1 MPNRTYSKD
10 PVDEAAAAA
19 AQQDDEARRKFW
31 EDKIKKESGR
41 RRLISDLIAK
51 EFRRVN
57 TGVDITDD
65 IKANISK
72 NSTWAHHTLYG
83 FCSVVVLGPDRG
95 DGAWTLPGTIHNW
108 DTRWGGLE
116 VELGGALGSW
126 YAKLEDL
133 HFVKSEQW
141 SVYMYGKQEV
151 QATKFTVAFGY
162 KGGTAEG
169 GEDISFQFDLRRS
182 YVDKVQKKYFKSAAL
197 QEIRAERDTST
208 NCLDVKQEERI
219 EEAAITEDGGR
230 LASANQEQLEIKPS
244 MEDTGYK
251 GNCLHG
257 YSGENHTNIEQF
269 VALFCNECWLKTH
282 DGIALEQC
290 IQAAIGSTRQSHGG
304 IWSNSNDMEIAISS
318 TLFAGTEDML
328 NGRVH
333 GNARVLAAITNFF
346 EQWVAISAHK
356 TQYDWYWP
364 KIYELYN
371 ADEHTLV
378 SFFRNRINCKCLD
391 DKHREVRSIKKM
403 GICCNPRCSLP
414 ERKLERS
421 GMESCE
427 QCRHVHYCSRKCQ
440 KNDWK
445 RHKEACLGVAAKIN
459 VFDAQ
464 VAQCQSAYDDTYR
477 TSLRLQQKKA
487 ICMNEKDVA
496 AQAKKHIEAG
506 VAPSDAHVL
515 VKAAV
520 EAVRKQYEIDF
531 NMSETRRNE
540 AWSALHE
547 AKKMLIVFDST

>member
-1 MPNRTYSKD
+1 MPNRTYSED
-10 PVDEAAAAA
+10 PVDEAASA

-31 EDKIKKESGR
+31 EVKIKKESGR

-57 TGVDITDD
+57 AGVDITDD
-65 IKANISK
+65 IKENISR
-72 NSTWAHHTLYG
+72 NSRWAHHALYG
-83 FCSVVVLGPDRG
+83 YCSVVLLGPDRG
-95 DGAWTLPGTIHNW
+95 DGAWSLSGTIHNW
-108 DTRWGGLE
+108 DIWGGEYLE

-126 YAKLEDL
+126 CAKLEDI
-133 HFVKSEQW
+133 HAVKW
-141 SVYMYGKQEV
+141 PAHVYGKQV
-151 QATKFTVAFGY
+151 LATKYTVAFGY

-169 GEDISFQFDLRRS
+169 GEDISFQFDLKRS

-197 QEIRAERDTST
+197 QELRVERDTST

-230 LASANQEQLEIKPS
+230 LAAANQEQLQIKSS

-257 YSGENHTNIEQF
+257 YFGENHTNIEQF

-282 DGIALEQC
+282 ESIALEQC
-290 IQAAIGSTRQSHGG
+290 IQAAIDSTRQSHGG

-318 TLFAGTEDML
+318 TLFAGTEGIL
-328 NGRVH
+328 NGRVQ
-333 GNARVLAAITNFF
+333 NARVLAAIANFF
-346 EQWVAISAHK
+346 EQWVAISSHK

-364 KIYELYN
+364 KIHELYN

-378 SFFRNRINCKCLD
+378 SYFRNRISCHCLD
-391 DKHREVRSIKKM
+391 DKHKEVRSITKM
-403 GICCNPRCSLP
+403 GICCNPLCPRP

-421 GMESCE
+421 AMESCE

-459 VFDAQ
+459 VLDAQ
-464 VAQCQSAYDDTYR
+464 VAQCQSAYVAQCQSAYDDAYR
-477 TSLRLQQKKA
+477 TSVQLQ
-487 ICMNEKDVA
+487 
-496 AQAKKHIEAG
+496 HT
-506 VAPSDAHVL
+506 
-515 VKAAV
+515 KAAAEFLYK
-520 EAVRKQYEIDF
+520 EA
-531 NMSETRRNE
+531 ETDLE
-540 AWSALHE
+540 CLHE
-547 AKKMLIVFDST
+547 RTLRKTWLILKRYPKAPLQMRKLSRKT